1 MRKPIAC
8 AGQGSSAAAPDRA
21 GRIRRRNDGLG
32 DDRRSAIAGGGKE
45 LPPELLRSGVQDALQ
60 LVQLPNPR
68 ERFGEARG
76 RGFPVGR
83 EVGVHRPP
91 KRRFGAGLSARAPRN
106 DPGDIAPMSGG
117 LPGARLALASAR
129 LRIGADLERGDQGI
143 GVGLGRIGAVDAD
156 GRPVRR
162 AAFRPEGPRDERRGE
177 PANMRMRS
185 FSTNGHRKPHS
196 TPLDSQ
202 APPQVATA
210 RCTT

>member
-8 AGQGSSAAAPDRA
+8 AGQGSSAAARIALDASGA
-21 GRIRRRNDGLG
+21 GIDGLG
-32 DDRRSAIAGGGKE
+32 DDGRPAIAGHREE
-45 LPPELLRSGVQDALQ
+45 LQPELLRSGVENALQ

-68 ERFGEARG
+68 ERFGRARG

-129 LRIGADLERGDQGI
+129 LRIGADPERDDQRI
-143 GVGLGRIGAVDAD
+143 GVSLGRIGAVDAD
-156 GRPVRR
+156 GCRVRR
-162 AAFRPEGPRDERRGE
+162 AALRPEGPQGRAPLRAGEYANEIFFHERT
-177 PANMRMRS
+177 S
-185 FSTNGHRKPHS
+185 
-196 TPLDSQ
+196 
-202 APPQVATA
+202 
-210 RCTT
+210 